1 MFSNEDPGYR
11 KALEYSLRFCGY
23 RERSNKEVLDKLI
36 SKNYEKALIQKVIN
50 RLEDLG
56 AIDNLRFAKAFAKG
70 KNRSNRWGKIKIRQH
85 LFHKGLNEIEIN
97 EGIDSIDEAEY
108 CKILEKNIEIYRNKN
123 NNPDKYKLIS
133 HLLNKGFSSEEIAKS
148 IKV

>member
-50 RLEDLG
+50 RLKDLG

-108 CKILEKNIEIYRNKN
+108 CIILEKNIEIYRNKN

-133 HLLNKGFSSEEIAKS
+133 HLLSKGFSSEEIAKS

>member
-50 RLEDLG
+50 RLKDLG